1 MKLMM
6 ELEQFAVAAR
16 DKTPPPPLMLL
27 MAFPVPEQP
36 VMESKYKCT
45 TCNKCFA
52 SHQALGTHRSSHNKT
67 KITSTD
73 HHHTEACDYESS
85 LMNQSGEN
93 MEKEVKFA
101 ADVMVALGSNSN
113 NGVHQCT
120 SQEVEGTNLSKGNQS
135 QKPNEALKLQPIP
148 DSLKLP
154 GKLHSN
160 DTKLRLN
167 LNLLFAN

>member
-1 MKLMM
+1 
-6 ELEQFAVAAR
+6 
-16 DKTPPPPLMLL
+16 

-45 TCNKCFA
+45 TCNKCFP
-52 SHQALGTHRSSHNKT
+52 SHQVLGGHRSSHNKT

-85 LMNQSGEN
+85 LMNQSDEN
-93 MEKEVKFA
+93 MEKEVKFT
-101 ADVMVALGSNSN
+101 ADVMGKHWVGTRGAIGLEPLKLMLG
-113 NGVHQCT
+113 T
-120 SQEVEGTNLSKGNQS
+120 SQEAEGTNLSKGNQS

-154 GKLHSN
+154 VS
-160 DTKLRLN
+160 LN
-167 LNLLFAN
+167 L

>member
-1 MKLMM
+1 
-6 ELEQFAVAAR
+6 
-16 DKTPPPPLMLL
+16 

-36 VMESKYKCT
+36 VTESKYKCT

-52 SHQALGTHRSSHNKT
+52 SHQALGGHRLSHNKT

-85 LMNQSGEN
+85 LMNQSVKN

-113 NGVHQCT
+113 NGVHQCKIRDKLFPT
-120 SQEVEGTNLSKGNQS
+120 GQALGGHKRCHWTGTT
-135 QKPNEALKLQPIP
+135 ETYARCKLQ
-148 DSLKLP
+148 SR
-154 GKLHSN
+154 
-160 DTKLRLN
+160 RL
-167 LNLLFAN
+167 